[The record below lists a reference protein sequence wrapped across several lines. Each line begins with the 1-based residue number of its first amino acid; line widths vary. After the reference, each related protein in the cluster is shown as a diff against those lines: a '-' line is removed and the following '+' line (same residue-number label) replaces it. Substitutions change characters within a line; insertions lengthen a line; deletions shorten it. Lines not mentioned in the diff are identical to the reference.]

1 MKELIKLKEMQR
13 INQLE
18 RAEKFIQDRIKR
30 LEKRETIRKEL
41 VSKNKEAAKSVK
53 RTLNRDLENARRME
67 ESKIEQ
73 IKKKQAQERF
83 EKCLFYP
90 RSSSRRQGTPL
101 TQRLEEERKG
111 AERNA
116 EILKDLTAR
125 ESNLK
130 VALQEVAVKVLKQSR
145 CSKVSKN

>member
-1 MKELIKLKEMQR
+1 MQR

-41 VSKNKEAAKSVK
+41 VSKNKEAARCVK
-53 RTLNRDLENARRME
+53 KTLSRDLENCRRMQE
-67 ESKIEQ
+67 KRIEQ
-73 IKKKQAQERF
+73 IKRKQAQERF

-90 RSSSRRQGTPL
+90 RCSSRRQGTPL
-101 TQRLEEERKG
+101 TQRLDEERKG

-116 EILKDLTAR
+116 EILKDLTMR
-125 ESNLK
+125 EMNLK
-130 VALQEVAVKVLKQSR
+130 VALQEIAAKVLNRSHPNR
-145 CSKVSKN
+145 ILSK